1 MKPFENDIAGKSL
14 VFNIVFILLN
24 LTGLTFLV
32 LGYHNSFESN
42 ALLFKILGYG
52 LMIIGLIAIGI
63 FKGWL
68 LFAYFSRVLVG
79 GLFIVSGLI
88 KANDPKGFSYKLE
101 EYFEDGALAYRI
113 KEWFGWE
120 TFSLEFLIQH
130 ALLLSIIIC
139 VLEIILGVLAII
151 GMKIKTTTW
160 LMLGMMVFF
169 TFLTWHTKECDP
181 NTTFKDVDTYAMSS
195 SIANI
200 KVNQAEHDEN
210 ITILSQ
216 NEESVT
222 IAEMKKPQCVDD
234 CGCFGDAMKGS
245 VGRSLSPSES
255 FWKDLVLLYLVV
267 IIFISRRRIKQNST
281 KENIIMLFGAFL
293 FIAFFS
299 WLFTW
304 GFPVFFGLGSL
315 LLALWI
321 KRAGGKLLGNDLGAI
336 LMITVLSGIFVTY
349 VLMYLP
355 LRDYRP
361 YHEGS
366 NLIEKMND
374 GEDGIFETI
383 YVYKNLKTN
392 TDSSFTESQFN
403 ESKIWE
409 DKETWE
415 WKETQ
420 TKTIKETKLPS
431 ITDQFNPKVD
441 LTELTATERSFPY
454 IAEALS
460 ARQAKY
466 IDVIEKETGE
476 RYPQL
481 AEEFWA
487 EDWDTTDYVIGDTL
501 MKLDP
506 EQSELSL
513 LDYILSEDQ
522 LIIVLSRD
530 IKTGD
535 FSRIS
540 RLKEIAKKAAEK
552 NIPMVMISTA
562 TKEDIIKF
570 REEYEL
576 DIPTFLNDETELKAI
591 TRSNPTLMILQD
603 TTVVGKFAFRS
614 TPSWD
619 WLVKNTLKL
628 E

>member
-32 LGYHNSFESN
+32 LGYHNNFESN

-222 IAEMKKPQCVDD
+222 VAEMKKPQCVDD

-304 GFPVFFGLGSL
+304 GFPIFFGLGSL

-321 KRAGGKLLGNDLGAI
+321 KRAGGKLLGNDWGAI

-392 TDSSFTESQFN
+392 TDSSFTEAQYN
-403 ESKIWE
+403 KSKIWE

-603 TTVVGKFAFRS
+603 ATVAGKFAFRS

>member
-32 LGYHNSFESN
+32 LGYHDNFESN

-52 LMIIGLIAIGI
+52 LMIIGLVAIGI
-63 FKGWL
+63 FSGWL

-88 KANDPKGFSYKLE
+88 KANDSKGFSYKLE

-113 KEWFGWE
+113 KEWLGWE

-200 KVNQAEHDEN
+200 KINQAEHDEN
-210 ITILSQ
+210 ITILSR

-222 IAEMKKPQCVDD
+222 VAEMKKPQCVDD

-245 VGRSLSPSES
+245 FGRSLSPSES

-267 IIFISRRRIKQNST
+267 IIFISRRRIKQNSN

-304 GFPVFFGLGSL
+304 GFPIFFGLGSL

-321 KRAGGKLLGNDLGAI
+321 KRAGGKLLGNDWGAI
-336 LMITVLSGIFVTY
+336 LMITVLSVIFVTY

-366 NLIEKMND
+366 NLIEKMNN
-374 GEDGIFETI
+374 GEKGIFETV
-383 YVYKNLKTN
+383 YVYHNKETKQDSTIKTL
-392 TDSSFTESQFN
+392 DSLTID
-403 ESKIWE
+403 IWQN
-409 DKETWE
+409 KETWE

-481 AEEFWA
+481 ADEFWA

-506 EQSELSL
+506 AQSELSL

-530 IKTGD
+530 IKSGN

-540 RLKEIAKKAAEK
+540 RLKEIAEKAAEK

-591 TRSNPTLMILQD
+591 TRSNPTLMVLQD
-603 TTVVGKFAFRS
+603 ATVKGKFAFRS

-619 WLVKNTLKL
+619 WLVKNTLIL

>member
-1 MKPFENDIAGKSL
+1 MKSFENDITGKSL

-32 LGYHNSFESN
+32 LGYHNNFESN

-88 KANDPKGFSYKLE
+88 KANDLKGFSYKLE

-113 KEWFGWE
+113 KEWFSWE

-200 KVNQAEHDEN
+200 KINQAEHDEN

-222 IAEMKKPQCVDD
+222 VAEMKKPQCVDD

-245 VGRSLSPSES
+245 FGRSLSPSES

-267 IIFISRRRIKQNST
+267 IIFISRRRIKQNSN

-304 GFPVFFGLGSL
+304 GFPIFFGLGSL

-321 KRAGGKLLGNDLGAI
+321 KRAGGKLLGNDWGAI

-366 NLIEKMND
+366 NLIEKMNN
-374 GEDGIFETI
+374 GEKGIFETV
-383 YVYKNLKTN
+383 YVYHNKETKQDSTIKTL
-392 TDSSFTESQFN
+392 DSLTID
-403 ESKIWE
+403 IWQN
-409 DKETWE
+409 KGTWE

-466 IDVIEKETGE
+466 IDVIKKETGE

-506 EQSELSL
+506 EQIELSL

-576 DIPTFLNDETELKAI
+576 VIPTFLNDETELKAI

-603 TTVVGKFAFRS
+603 ATVVGKFAFRS